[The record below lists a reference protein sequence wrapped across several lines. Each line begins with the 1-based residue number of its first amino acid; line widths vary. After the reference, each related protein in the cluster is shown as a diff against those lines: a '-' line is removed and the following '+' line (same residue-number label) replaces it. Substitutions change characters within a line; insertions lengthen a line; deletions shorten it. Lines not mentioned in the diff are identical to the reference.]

1 MSQYGRTQIVIS
13 AVNIRRGGTLT
24 VLRECL
30 QYLSGRQDLRVTAL
44 VHKQSLCDY
53 PGIRYIEIPWSIQSW
68 PKRLKCEYRTMR
80 EISEQVPET
89 DLWLSLHDTTP
100 NVKAKRQAVYCQ
112 TSFPF
117 LKVKLRDFR
126 MNKKIPL
133 FALLTKYAYRK
144 NVHRNDFL
152 IVQQNWLREGLSKML
167 HVEKKRFIVAPPGFL
182 PPTILDTTSPDTK
195 PLLFVFPA
203 ISDCHKNFETVCE
216 AAELLEK
223 KFGTGV
229 IRVLLTIKGDE
240 NRYARWLYRRWGHV
254 SSIDFHGYLSKEEL
268 YDFYGKAACLLFPSR
283 VETWGLPIS
292 EFKPTGKPMILAD
305 LPYAHETAAGADK
318 VAFVPACD
326 ARAWAKQ
333 MELVIRGKSSNF
345 VRIMPIQYEA
355 PYAPTWE
362 ALFNL
367 LLSDE
372 NTSTR

>member
-1 MSQYGRTQIVIS
+1 MSQNGHTRIVIS

-30 QYLSGRQDLRVTAL
+30 QYLSGRPDVSVTAL

-53 PGIRYIEIPWSIQSW
+53 PGIRYIEIPWSVQSW

-80 EISEQVPET
+80 EISEQLPDT

-117 LKVKLRDFR
+117 LKLKLRDFL

-133 FALLTKYAYRK
+133 FALFTKYAYK
-144 NVHRNDFL
+144 INVHKNDYL
-152 IVQQNWLREGLSKML
+152 IVQEDWLREGLSKML
-167 HVEKKRFIVAPPGFL
+167 HVDKRSFIVAPPLFEAPSVEGSH
-182 PPTILDTTSPDTK
+182 PNTSIPV
-195 PLLFVFPA
+195 FFFPA
-203 ISDCHKNFETVCE
+203 APDCHKNFETICQ

-223 KFGTGV
+223 ELGTNAFKLV
-229 IRVLLTIKGDE
+229 ISIKGNE
-240 NRYARWLYRRWGHV
+240 NNYAKWLLKEWGHV

-268 YDFYGKAACLLFPSR
+268 DDFYGKAACLLFPSR

-305 LPYAHETAAGADK
+305 LPYAHETAAGAEK

-326 ARAWAKQ
+326 ARAWTEQ
-333 MELVIRGKSSNF
+333 MKLVILGKTTNF
-345 VRIMPIQYEA
+345 VRIMPIRYEA

-362 ALFNL
+362 ALFDL

-372 NTSTR
+372 NTATR